1 MAIPVVNTKKKI
13 ASSYDLRTSRQYKMA
28 VRKILIAEFEKL
40 KRELISDF
48 LSHPVTKEIEA
59 GPMAK
64 NISNTL
70 GGVGNLFSYIG
81 FESNEKPIKP
91 IERMLREISMSAIIT
106 SRNGDSRAVV
116 FYPTPKDIFDAT
128 PLPWAN
134 GRSWAKSI
142 ETGLSGFG
150 YYLTNKEFDPTVSRS
165 TYGIQTKSKIRSGR
179 FKNVPY
185 ISSMIKQFELHILK
199 LNVIV

>member
-1 MAIPVVNTKKKI
+1 MAIPIVNTKRNI
-13 ASSYDLRTSRQYKMA
+13 ENSYDLRTSMEFKKA
-28 VRKILIAEFEKL
+28 VRRILNIEFEKL
-40 KRELISDF
+40 KSELIINF

-81 FESNEKPIKP
+81 FENGEKPIQP
-91 IERMLREISMSAIIT
+91 IMQALREISLSAIIT
-106 SRNGDSRAVV
+106 SRNGDSRAVI
-116 FYPTPKDIFDAT
+116 FYPTAKEIFDIT

-150 YYLTNKEFDPTVSRS
+150 YYLADKEFDSAVSRS
-165 TYGIQTKSKIRSGR
+165 TYAIQTKSKLRSGR
-179 FKNVPY
+179 FNNVPY
-185 ISSMIKQFELHILK
+185 ISSLIKEFEQKIIK
-199 LNVIV
+199 LRYTV